1 MPPKFKVVDEDD
13 DYDMPAA
20 PKLTGNLGVKKHITE
35 YVKTLADVAKEEAA
49 FKSKIAPKKL
59 LLEKLKGHLQ
69 RFLDETGQTSARTE
83 NGIVYFRT
91 SPSAR
96 LADADIFI
104 KFVMKTGEIEL
115 LDRRANARACLD
127 YAEEHDGRLPP
138 GVVVTKKRI
147 TIVKGTSDVGEE

>member
-1 MPPKFKVVDEDD
+1 MPPKLKAVDD
-13 DYDMPAA
+13 DNDMPAA
-20 PKLTGNLGVKKHITE
+20 PMLTGNLRVNKHIIE
-35 YVKTLADVAKEEAA
+35 YVKTRAAIDREEAE
-49 FKSKIAPKKL
+49 FSRKIAPKKL
-59 LLEKLKGHLQ
+59 LLKKIEGVLQ
-69 RFLDETGQTSARTE
+69 LFLDQTGQTSARTE
-83 NGIVYFRT
+83 NGMVYFRT

-104 KFVMKTGEIEL
+104 RFIMKTGEIEL